1 MVLARVAAAAPHPL
15 APRCWP
21 ANADPRGMGLGGGR
35 RHDPDFDAPRR
46 TAWATPALAATAG
59 TVVLLH
65 PSHFSWRFNGGSKV
79 GVSVLTVSEMPQAPV
94 PHASSYEDRSTER
107 EDRSALQGQRD
118 EATPVHDACVSSLWS
133 HRRTGQHC
141 PARPRMPCSCVD

>member
-65 PSHFSWRFNGGSKV
+65 PPLTLV
-79 GVSVLTVSEMPQAPV
+79 GVSMGDRKWVSV
-94 PHASSYEDRSTER
+94 F
-107 EDRSALQGQRD
+107 
-118 EATPVHDACVSSLWS
+118 
-133 HRRTGQHC
+133 
-141 PARPRMPCSCVD
+141 